1 MRLAL
6 FDLDHTLIPFDSGM
20 AWLRFLAS
28 RERLP
33 PATAEVYLDRC
44 RGYVAGEVDVRALQR
59 ALLLP
64 LREVARI
71 ELDAWLAEF
80 AVELPASLPA
90 AARALV
96 DRHREAGDRCCLVTA
111 TPRFIAQRYAA
122 AFGIDEVLASEA
134 LADSHGRL
142 TGEIAGPPCIGEHKL
157 TRVKDWL
164 RLQDLSLGGL
174 ERSWFYSDSSGDL
187 PLLRAVSVPVAVRP
201 DPRLRALAEREGWTV
216 RMLDGT
222 DA

>member
-33 PATAEVYLDRC
+33 PATADVYLDRC
-44 RGYVAGEVDVRALQR
+44 RGYVDGRIDVRALQR

-64 LREVARI
+64 LREVARA

-80 AVELPASLPA
+80 AADLPASLPA

-96 DRHREAGDRCCLVTA
+96 ERHRDDGALCCLVTA
-111 TPRFIAQRYAA
+111 TPRFIAERYAA

-142 TGEIAGPPCIGEHKL
+142 SGEIAGQPCVGEHKL
-157 TRVKDWL
+157 TRVRDWL
-164 RLQDLSLGGL
+164 RLQDLSLERL

-187 PLLRAVSVPVAVRP
+187 PLLRAVTDPVAVRP
-201 DPRLRALAEREGWTV
+201 EPRLREWAEREGWPV
-216 RMLDGT
+216 EMLGG
-222 DA
+222 